1 MPPKN
6 PVVPGRMTANLDGE
20 FVVFLIGMRINK
32 PWKVHKWWP
41 VFVAMPRMIRRL
53 SKEDLG
59 MLGYHLAFGPGGPI
73 LVQYWRSAEQLQ
85 RFARDSLQPHLAAW
99 RMFNRR
105 VGFTGD
111 VGFWHET
118 YVVRPGQYETVYGN
132 MPRFGLAVAGQHLP
146 VGSKGESA
154 ADRLRPTADAS
165 AQPDMV
171 GVRTGSRSQEP

>member
-1 MPPKN
+1 MAMSPKN
-6 PVVPGRMTANLDGE
+6 PVVSGRMTANLDGE

-53 SKEDLG
+53 SHEDLG
-59 MLGYHLAFGPGGPI
+59 MLSYHIALRPSGPI
-73 LVQYWRSAEQLQ
+73 LVQYWRSTEQLQ
-85 RFARDSLQPHLAAW
+85 AFARDSLLPHLAAW

-146 VGSKGESA
+146 VRRKGESS
-154 ADRLRPTADAS
+154 ADRLRPAADPSAS
-165 AQPDMV
+165 PAGHGRAD
-171 GVRTGSRSQEP
+171 R

>member
-1 MPPKN
+1 MSRKN
-6 PVVPGRMTANLDGE
+6 PVLSGRMTANLDGE

-41 VFVAMPRMIRRL
+41 VFVAMPRMISRL
-53 SKEDLG
+53 SQDDLG
-59 MLGYHLAFGPGGPI
+59 MLGYHLAVRPSGPI

-85 RFARDSLQPHLAAW
+85 RFARDSLMPHLAAW

-118 YVVRPGQYETVYGN
+118 YVVQPGQYESVYGN

-146 VGSKGESA
+146 VARKGESA
-154 ADRLRPTADAS
+154 ADRLRPAAEPSADPAR
-165 AQPDMV
+165 Q
-171 GVRTGSRSQEP
+171 G